1 MVIDITW
8 RKKEIRAWWVCFG
21 SAFIRRTNSPAE
33 VPHPG
38 ARPHIRHSLEL
49 PCLSPAFINL
59 PEVLSLCVVTSVFW
73 NFSGSLSGLFL
84 PKAFQWTFS
93 VGSIWQDWAEKVIF
107 PLLKPS
113 IRLLTSFWIN
123 SSPFYPL
130 KQQTR
135 LHLKPLTSA
144 HCQMVI
150 WLDLSELNFK
160 FSWTCVFC
168 SNRLLNQTE
177 FVFLNLQFQCLCH

>member
-38 ARPHIRHSLEL
+38 ARPHIRRSLEL
-49 PCLSPAFINL
+49 PCLSNALFILPCLILSTATLPVRSPAFINL
-59 PEVLSLCVVTSVFW
+59 PEVLCLCVVTSVFW

-84 PKAFQWTFS
+84 PKAFQWTS
-93 VGSIWQDWAEKVIF
+93 VWDPFGRTEQRKLFFLCWNLVSGYWPVSESI
-107 PLLKPS
+107 LH
-113 IRLLTSFWIN
+113 
-123 SSPFYPL
+123 PFYPL

-135 LHLKPLTSA
+135 LRLKQHLPALI
-144 HCQMVI
+144 VR
-150 WLDLSELNFK
+150 W
-160 FSWTCVFC
+160 
-168 SNRLLNQTE
+168 
-177 FVFLNLQFQCLCH
+177 